1 MVIPALL
8 GRQVVGL
15 PNPARD
21 SFRRGTEPSSGW
33 LRHPNL
39 RRRPHAPNKG
49 RGRLQRQIRRA
60 FIAHGNEVSA
70 TVIYRWCRRWQAP
83 KLGRLERWSIVRILD
98 VIADRRGRAS
108 TIGRPWIWRLK
119 TPAADILSASSDRNH

>member
-1 MVIPALL
+1 
-8 GRQVVGL
+8 VG
-15 PNPARD
+15 PSP
-21 SFRRGTEPSSGW
+21 RRVGSGI
-33 LRHPNL
+33 LTCAADRT
-39 RRRPHAPNKG
+39 RRTRAAADW
-49 RGRLQRQIRRA
+49 QRQIRRA
-60 FIAHGNEVSA
+60 FIAHEVSA